1 MEDQETWVLQ
11 IPDATNWIYNA
22 IVLGTTKTGHSRG
35 NNLMLNNIASG
46 RNVKMSRGK
55 VPLNVLA
62 LDSGASVSI
71 LINSDYITNMKQADK
86 PITIHCSGKS
96 WKETQTGDLTGDLLK
111 LPLCKTGYFFNQDGV
126 ANLLSLSQL
135 SDEYNIVMDTRID
148 NAFYVFDNN
157 GNYIRFA
164 RSNKTGLYVLE
175 VQDTVDPITLL
186 TTVKE
191 EKNNFSSL
199 DVKRATLACEIQD

>member
-1 MEDQETWVLQ
+1 MILQ
-11 IPDATNWIYNA
+11 IPDATNWIYDA
-22 IVLGTTKTGHSRG
+22 IVLGNTKTRNPRG
-35 NNLMLNNIASG
+35 SDLMPSNGASG

-86 PITIHCSGKS
+86 PITIQCGGKS
-96 WKETQTGDLTGDLLK
+96 WKETQTGELRGDLLK

-135 SDEYNIVMDTRID
+135 SDEYDIVMDTRID
-148 NAFYVFDNN
+148 NAFYVFNNN

-175 VQDTVDPITLL
+175 VQDTVDPITLS

-191 EKNNFSSL
+191 EKNNFS
-199 DVKRATLACEIQD
+199 KIGRAHV